1 MTPKFILHAK
11 INPKGEK
18 EERTQKALEKIIEQF
33 PFMKHCKIV
42 MVSEE
47 ELKTAFTFNKWLNE
61 CAEWNHFN

>member
-1 MTPKFILHAK
+1 MTPNKENRAK

-18 EERTQKALEKIIEQF
+18 EKRTQKALEKIMEQF
-33 PFMKHCKIV
+33 PLMKHCKIV
-42 MVSEE
+42 LVSQE